1 MVLGLFALG
10 IANPTIGE
18 FAQKAL
24 EWIGQASR
32 NVDAIVRSYNL
43 ASEAI
48 ERLLPLFHGLLSI
61 TGLMQL

>member
-24 EWIGQASR
+24 EGIGQASR
-32 NVDAIVRSYNL
+32 NVDTIVRSFNHAL
-43 ASEAI
+43 EAI
-48 ERLLPLFHGLLSI
+48 ERFLPLLRGLLSI
-61 TGLMQL
+61 TGLM